1 VAARFVHNDRLV
13 DALNAQAFTALTAS
27 PGARACYEA
36 LRDRGISHNDAL
48 RTIANRLVLRPP
60 PHAGI
65 WRDATAD
72 RRGVGQ
78 EPSALGGQPARLLP
92 QAVQHRRRAR
102 GQDHA
107 RQHCGANGDDGNRVH
122 VERAADVRRGEL
134 GGRPERF
141 YGRGVVNQDVDRA
154 AGQGG
159 VDRRP
164 PLLVIGDVG
173 LDNKWLSRAG
183 CGQLGGGVGELIAGA
198 GEQDQPDADGAE
210 PEVEGAADAAPRA
223 GDQCGLAGEFGC
235 HGGSRAFR

>member
-27 PGARACYEA
+27 PGARACYDA

-78 EPSALGGQPARLLP
+78 EPSALGGQPSRLLP

-102 GQDHA
+102 GQAGPLPADRPDVRSRH
-107 RQHCGANGDDGNRVH
+107 RRCGRRGRVH
-122 VERAADVRRGEL
+122 
-134 GGRPERF
+134 
-141 YGRGVVNQDVDRA
+141 GRGPVAVRLRPLPCRQDRGLR
-154 AGQGG
+154 AGQR
-159 VDRRP
+159 RRP
-164 PLLVIGDVG
+164 
-173 LDNKWLSRAG
+173 
-183 CGQLGGGVGELIAGA
+183 
-198 GEQDQPDADGAE
+198 
-210 PEVEGAADAAPRA
+210 
-223 GDQCGLAGEFGC
+223 
-235 HGGSRAFR
+235 GSGRG